1 MCLFVLVCCLPL
13 GRTRRWNGVFPLE
26 NQWTSTTRYGI
37 GFVTAVLALL
47 RLGNETP
54 FIIVSVPFSIPIMP
68 RTVALK
74 CTLCSKWGMWVV
86 CILGKTHN
94 SMSTH
99 RCLFQEHAVSYPRT
113 VHSGASESDIQANS
127 ILTWD
132 ANGQTLGMGGVGTTV
147 SCEEME
153 ALILSLC
160 SAQDVC

>member
-1 MCLFVLVCCLPL
+1 M
-13 GRTRRWNGVFPLE
+13 
-26 NQWTSTTRYGI
+26 
-37 GFVTAVLALL
+37 
-47 RLGNETP
+47 
-54 FIIVSVPFSIPIMP
+54 
-68 RTVALK
+68 
-74 CTLCSKWGMWVV
+74 

-94 SMSTH
+94 SMSSH
-99 RCLFQEHAVSYPRT
+99 RCLFQEHVVSYPRT
-113 VHSGASESDIQANS
+113 VYSSASESDIQTNP